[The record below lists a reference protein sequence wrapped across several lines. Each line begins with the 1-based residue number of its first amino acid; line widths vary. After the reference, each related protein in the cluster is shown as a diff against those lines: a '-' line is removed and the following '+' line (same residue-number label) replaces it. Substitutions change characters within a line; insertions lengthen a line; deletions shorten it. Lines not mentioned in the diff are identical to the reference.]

1 MSPKFAFTS
10 LWAKSDDSEAIF
22 VWDHGSNGIFSVI
35 SGPEPSGVTA
45 HGSWVTAHGSNIKI
59 SSVSPLVLMRGA
71 CKKNFNSFRQSVWP
85 GLGVGM
91 GNKMQHIMQS
101 EDITTAGLWDLSKEI
116 GECSWNYS

>member
-45 HGSWVTAHGSNIKI
+45 HGSRPMGHGSGVQYQNLLGE
-59 SSVSPLVLMRGA
+59 SPSFDERG
-71 CKKNFNSFRQSVWP
+71 
-85 GLGVGM
+85 
-91 GNKMQHIMQS
+91 MQEKFQLI
-101 EDITTAGLWDLSKEI
+101 
-116 GECSWNYS
+116 